1 MSVHTYILSHMYV
14 ATHVCCLTHVC
25 CRDIY
30 VAICVDTCM
39 LSHMYAVTHVSTH
52 GIHDVTRHRMTPTR
66 RTRHGRQDE
75 VHTASRCDMSH
86 LCDMSHNDAN
96 MPYDAWQK
104 RVAHAAYK
112 MWHHTTCVICVH
124 THLSPRMPCNLC
136 GCVSCCKPCVH
147 THTCL
152 GLNTCLCVLSVACKC
167 SCMPCVTPLLVKTSL
182 VCHVSHLSWSTHVYV
197 SCPSC
202 VFKKALVCCVDVC
215 CLSCV

>member
-14 ATHVCCLTHVC
+14 ATQVCCLTHVC

-52 GIHDVTRHRMTPTR
+52 GIHDVTCHRMTPR
-66 RTRHGRQDE
+66 RHTRHGRQDE
-75 VHTASRCDMSH
+75 VDAAYKMWRIKVVCMYMASVPYSQQWRIHMYASKWYTRHTR
-86 LCDMSHNDAN
+86 CDMSHNDAN

-112 MWHHTTCVICVH
+112 MWHHTTCGIYVH
-124 THLSPRMPCNLC
+124 THLWPRMPCNLC
-136 GCVSCCKPCVH
+136 GCVSCCMPCVH

-152 GLNTCLCVLSVACKC
+152 GLNTCLPVLSVACKC
-167 SCMPCVTPLLVKTSL
+167 SCMPCVTPLLVYTCL
-182 VCHVSHLSWSTHVYV
+182 RVLSVM
-197 SCPSC
+197 C
-202 VFKKALVCCVDVC
+202 F
-215 CLSCV
+215 